1 MARPIKNG
9 LDYFPFDVNFM
20 NSRIARRLKRQFDN
34 DGLVVYMT
42 VLCDTFAN
50 GYFIEVTD
58 DYLFDLT
65 EVCACDEKKLLEIID
80 YLVKLEVFHAEFW
93 RQKRILTSQ
102 YIQECYIMAKRKVP
116 VEHLISEDIR
126 LVLPEKSSVLP
137 EKPIVLPE
145 KPIILPG
152 KPIVLPSIIP
162 QRKEKKRKE
171 KESKEKVSKEKNI
184 LTTTT
189 IACARE
195 EFSLKSYHEELA
207 NDEEWQYSVVQ
218 ASGKGAGILDLLPQV
233 IPLFDAHIVS
243 IGESGE
249 IRNINDYKRR
259 LVSWWRCM
267 KFKTAEEII
276 YQQNNDTNSKYI
288 YSAQPPQRL
297 SKVDEM
303 TETTKRAVEMAKQM
317 LNL

>member
-171 KESKEKVSKEKNI
+171 KESKEKENLKNRERERASDFFGNEKAAWKKALIEN
-184 LTTTT
+184 
-189 IACARE
+189 E
-195 EFSLKSYHEELA
+195 
-207 NDEEWQYSVVQ
+207 DWQATLVRF
-218 ASGKGAGILDLLPQV
+218 AGKGSAILQYVEEAMQTFDDFLLLTQREHT
-233 IPLFDAHIVS
+233 IQTQQEYSQNFI
-243 IGESGE
+243 
-249 IRNINDYKRR
+249 
-259 LVSWWRCM
+259 SWWRYHNFNLDM
-267 KFKTAEEII
+267 KELSGGEAKRIVGLP
-276 YQQNNDTNSKYI
+276 YPY
-288 YSAQPPQRL
+288 QPPQRL

-317 LNL
+317 LHI

>member
-102 YIQECYIMAKRKVP
+102 YIQECYIMAK
-116 VEHLISEDIR
+116 H
-126 LVLPEKSSVLP
+126 KSSVNHSINEDVCLVSRA
-137 EKPIVLPE
+137 ETPISRAETPVSRAETPVSRE
-145 KPIILPG
+145 E
-152 KPIVLPSIIP
+152 IP

-171 KESKEKVSKEKNI
+171 KESKEKESKEKEN
-184 LTTTT
+184 LKN
-189 IACARE
+189 RE
-195 EFSLKSYHEELA
+195 RERASDFFGNEKAAWKKALIENE
-207 NDEEWQYSVVQ
+207 DWQATLVRF
-218 ASGKGAGILDLLPQV
+218 AGKGSAILQYVEEAMQTFDDFLLLTQREHT
-233 IPLFDAHIVS
+233 IQTQQEYSQNFI
-243 IGESGE
+243 
-249 IRNINDYKRR
+249 
-259 LVSWWRCM
+259 SWWRYHNFNLDM
-267 KFKTAEEII
+267 KELSGGEAKRIVGLP
-276 YQQNNDTNSKYI
+276 YPY
-288 YSAQPPQRL
+288 QPPQRL

-317 LNL
+317 LHI